1 MEHIQDIG
9 DIGDIDIG
17 ELFTSIILNF
27 NRSIDEKEEQNI
39 REYDAKVLEYQRI
52 ELDYLELIFGND
64 QDLNIEERL
73 QASNC
78 KRSLN
83 NISDL
88 ELTPNNKLKTIDD
101 INFTHDIVFI
111 YKIIEF
117 RKLEIKK
124 KIALFKYNL
133 ELYYFLIIYLIPQ
146 RELRAGQVGLTQDQ
160 LRELETNK
168 NTIKNIIDYYTHNNL
183 IFIKNY
189 KKYLFLE
196 EQLDIFSRRQFVN

>member
-1 MEHIQDIG
+1 MEDIE

-27 NRSIDEKEEQNI
+27 NRSIDEKEEQSI
-39 REYDAKVLEYQRI
+39 REYNAKVLEYQRI

-64 QDLNIEERL
+64 QDLNTEERL

-133 ELYYFLIIYLIPQ
+133 ELYYFLVIYLIPQ
-146 RELRAGQVGLTQDQ
+146 RELGQGQVGLTQAQ
-160 LRELETNK
+160 RGELETNK

>member
-9 DIGDIDIG
+9 DIGDMDIG

-183 IFIKNY
+183 IFVKNY